1 MLTKHSI
8 QTRWKPHKISWPLV
22 SLLLLLLINLLF
34 IPSFFALEIRDGQLY
49 GSVVDVLHRGS
60 IGMILALGMTLVVAT
75 GGVDLSVGSIMAITG
90 AVAALLLTTSTLST
104 LLIIPIALIVA
115 LLAGSINGLLVTRA
129 GLQPIVAT
137 LILMV
142 SGRGIARFIT
152 GEKVIGFG
160 NEAHAGSFSFI
171 GNGTLLGLPFTI
183 TLAATLFIVTLW
195 VVRKTAL
202 GLFIEALGTNEKASH
217 ATGIQAQRIK
227 MGVYLFA
234 AFCAGIAGL
243 IDTANI
249 QAADTVNAGIFTEL
263 DAIFAVVVGGT
274 ALTGGKFNL
283 TGSLIGALLLQTLLT
298 TLYTFGVAADTAPI
312 PKALVI
318 LTVCLLQSE
327 SVQKRLQQRRHP

>member
-1 MLTKHSI
+1 MQTKPSILTRIK
-8 QTRWKPHKISWPLV
+8 RLPVSWPLV

-49 GSVVDVLHRGS
+49 GSLVDVLHRGS

-75 GGVDLSVGSIMAITG
+75 GGVDLSVGSVMAITG
-90 AVAALLLTTSTLST
+90 AIAALLLTVSTLPT

-115 LLAGSINGLLVTRA
+115 LLAGWINGLLVTRA
-129 GLQPIVAT
+129 GLRPIVAT

-160 NEAHAGSFSFI
+160 AEQQAETFSFI
-171 GNGTLLGLPFTI
+171 GNGTLFGLPFTI
-183 TLAATLFIVTLW
+183 TLASSLFIATLWI
-195 VVRKTAL
+195 VRKSAL
-202 GLFIEALGTNEKASH
+202 GLFIEALGTNEKASY

-227 MGVYLFA
+227 IGVYLFA

-243 IDTANI
+243 VDTANI

-274 ALTGGKFNL
+274 ALTGGRFSL
-283 TGSLIGALLLQTLLT
+283 TGSLIGAILLQTLLT

-318 LTVCLLQSE
+318 LTVCLIQSE
-327 SVQKRLQQRRHP
+327 PIQKRLQKWRRI